1 MSQVLSDKSRGEMK
15 KSWHWYRRIQEQEQ
29 MVRDTV
35 RAEWL
40 ERASK
45 GRDKQKGTRQ
55 NVSKRQVVLNL

>member
-1 MSQVLSDKSRGEMK
+1 MSEKSRGEMK

-40 ERASK
+40 ETAGN
-45 GRDKQKGTRQ
+45 GRDKKKGTRQ